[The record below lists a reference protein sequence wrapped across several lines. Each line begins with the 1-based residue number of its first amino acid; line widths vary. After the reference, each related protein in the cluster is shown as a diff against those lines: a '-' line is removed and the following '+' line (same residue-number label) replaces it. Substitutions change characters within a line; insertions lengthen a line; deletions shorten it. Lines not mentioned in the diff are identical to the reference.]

1 MKAMLV
7 SFFVSAAALAETAPA
22 AAAPGFLGG
31 PNGMSPLI
39 PLMVIFGIFY
49 FLMIRPQ
56 QRKMK
61 EQQKFLTDLKK
72 GDMVVT
78 NSGIVGL
85 VKQLSDKIIT
95 LEIDEG
101 VNLKILRSQ
110 IMESANSLKEQKA

>member
-1 MKAMLV
+1 MKQL
-7 SFFVSAAALAETAPA
+7 SFLMSVLSAAAVAEAPA
-22 AAAPGFLGG
+22 PGLGG
-31 PNGMSPLI
+31 QGGLSPLI
-39 PLMVIFGIFY
+39 PLVVIFAIFY

-56 QRKMK
+56 QKKMK

-78 NSGIVGL
+78 NGGIVGL

-110 IMESANSLKEQKA
+110 ISESANNLKEQKA

>member
-1 MKAMLV
+1 MKQL
-7 SFFVSAAALAETAPA
+7 SFLMSVLSAAAVAEAPA
-22 AAAPGFLGG
+22 PGLGG
-31 PNGMSPLI
+31 QGGLSPLI
-39 PLMVIFGIFY
+39 PLFAIFY

-56 QRKMK
+56 QKKMK

-78 NSGIVGL
+78 NGGIVGL

-110 IMESANSLKEQKA
+110 ISESANNLKEQKA